1 MNTQKTQIVEN
12 RELYVSPVREKN
24 IERIGEHENQCECC
38 GKLMKGNDSKVVH
51 MGVDWM
57 AYNTDETIVVDGV
70 EFIQGT
76 EIESQGFFK
85 IGNDCAKKMNGFTF
99 EF

>member
-1 MNTQKTQIVEN
+1 MNTQNTQNVEN
-12 RELYVSPVREKN
+12 QSLYVSPIRERN
-24 IERIGEHENQCECC
+24 IDKFGEIQNQCECC
-38 GKLMKGNDSKVVH
+38 GKPMKETDSKVVH

-57 AYNTDETIVVDGV
+57 AYNTHETIIVDGV
-70 EFIQGT
+70 EFIKGT